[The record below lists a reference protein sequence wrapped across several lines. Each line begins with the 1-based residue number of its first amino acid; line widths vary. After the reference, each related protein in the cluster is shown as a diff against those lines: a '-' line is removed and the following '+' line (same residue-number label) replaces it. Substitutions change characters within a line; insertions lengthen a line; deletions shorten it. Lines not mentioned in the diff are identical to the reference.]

1 MQAQSLPPAI
11 LKMPVPKLQ
20 AALAKSLK
28 TLKQRD
34 QIINTLQK
42 QLKSSSNSLAELPA
56 STPPHSIALEQ
67 ATLEARNELAEANKT
82 ASAAKE
88 RIIELEKDMR
98 ALVDSSKVSGEA
110 HAAQLQGLQQ
120 ELQSAQRFANECKD
134 SKARNLLSYVT
145 LYIC

>member
-1 MQAQSLPPAI
+1 
-11 LKMPVPKLQ
+11 MPVPKLQ

-28 TLKQRD
+28 SLKQRD

-42 QLKSSSNSLAELPA
+42 QLKSSSNLADELPA

-67 ATLEARNELAEANKT
+67 ATLEARNELAEAKKAT
-82 ASAAKE
+82 AAAKE

-110 HAAQLQGLQQ
+110 HAAQLQVMQE
-120 ELQSAQRFANECKD
+120 ELQSAKRFANECKD
-134 SKARNLLSYVT
+134 SKARNPLS
-145 LYIC
+145 